1 MNPFADQRRHM
12 VERQIA
18 ARGIRSQPVL
28 DAMRSV
34 PREAFVAPELQEFAY
49 EDSALPIERN
59 QTISQ
64 PYIVAYMIAALD
76 LEGGERVL
84 EVGTGSGY
92 AAAVLAEFAA
102 EVYTIERDERLANL
116 AEHRLEEL
124 GYRNIHVR
132 HGDGTLGWP
141 EAAPFDAILVSA
153 GGPQVPPALKEQL
166 VEGGRLVVPVG
177 REGLDQRLIR
187 IVRTGPDTYEQDDLG
202 AVRFVPLIGADG
214 WHDEEALP
222 QMREEPVRPSP
233 APAARQ
239 HDLPD
244 LIRGA
249 AEPIGSIETVD
260 LQPLLERI
268 GEARV
273 VLIGEA
279 THGTSEFYRMRQR
292 ITRELI
298 EHRGFRI
305 VAAEADWPD
314 AARIDRYVRQLDA
327 PAEEWTAFARFPT
340 WMWRNHESREFV
352 DWLHERNAKLPK
364 EVRAGFYGL
373 DLYSLGSSIAAVIDY
388 LETVD
393 QQAAEIARERYACLT
408 PWQSD
413 PQTYGRAAL
422 SAAYL
427 GCADKVVAIL
437 KDLLAKRLDYLRR
450 TDGERLL
457 DAIQNAKLVADAER
471 YYRTMYLE
479 PNQSWNLRDRHMFE
493 ALQMLIASDLAPGDK
508 AVVWAHN
515 SHVGN
520 ALATEMTRRGELN
533 IGQLCRTAYRSHA
546 YLIGFGTHTGT
557 VAAATNWGG
566 PMEVKQ
572 VRPSR
577 PDSYERQCHDA
588 GLESFL
594 LYLRQPQRSG
604 LRSQLTDPRLERAIG
619 VIYRPETELASHYFE
634 AVLPEQFDEYIWFDR
649 STAVRPFA
657 ASDLGGVPETYPFG
671 L

>member
-1 MNPFADQRRHM
+1 MNPFADRRRHM

-18 ARGIRSQPVL
+18 ARGIRSQLVL

-34 PREAFVAPELQEFAY
+34 PREAFIAPELQEFAY

-64 PYIVAYMIAALD
+64 PYIIAYMIAALD

-92 AAAVLAEFAA
+92 AAAVLAEIAA
-102 EVYTIERDERLANL
+102 EVYTVERDERLANL
-116 AEHRLEEL
+116 AEHRLHEL
-124 GYRNIHVR
+124 GYSNIHVR

-141 EAAPFDAILVSA
+141 EAAPFDAILVSV
-153 GGPQVPPALKEQL
+153 GGPHVPPALKEQL
-166 VEGGRLVVPVG
+166 AEGGRLVVPIG
-177 REGLDQRLIR
+177 AAGLDQRLVR
-187 IVRTGPDTYEQDDLG
+187 IVRTGPDTYEQDELG
-202 AVRFVPLIGADG
+202 AVRFVPLTGADG
-214 WHDEEALP
+214 WHDQEARP
-222 QMREEPVRPSP
+222 HRREEPARP
-233 APAARQ
+233 APARQ
-239 HDLPD
+239 HDLPE

-249 AEPIGSIETVD
+249 AEPIPSIDMVD

-279 THGTSEFYRMRQR
+279 SHGTSEFYRMRQR

-298 EHRGFRI
+298 EHCGFRI

-314 AARIDRYVRQLDA
+314 AARIDRYVRQLAA
-327 PAEEWTAFARFPT
+327 PPEEWTAFARFPT
-340 WMWRNHESREFV
+340 WMWRNHEVREFV
-352 DWLHERNAKLPK
+352 DWLHGRNAQLPK
-364 EVRAGFYGL
+364 EERTGFYGL
-373 DLYSLGSSIAAVIDY
+373 DLYSLSSSIAAVIAY
-388 LETVD
+388 LETID
-393 QQAAEIARERYACLT
+393 PRAAAIARERYACLT

-422 SAAYL
+422 STTYL
-427 GCADKVVAIL
+427 GCADQVVAML

-450 TDGERLL
+450 AAGARLL

-479 PNQSWNLRDRHMFE
+479 PNRSWNLRDRHMFE

-520 ALATEMTRRGELN
+520 ALATEMARRGELN

-557 VAAATNWGG
+557 VAAASNWNA

-572 VRPSR
+572 VLPSR
-577 PDSYERQCHDA
+577 PDSYEQQCHDA

-594 LYLRQPQRSG
+594 LHLRQPQRSE
-604 LRSQLTDPRLERAIG
+604 LRSRLIDPRLERAIG

-634 AVLPEQFDEYIWFDR
+634 AILPEQFDEYIWFDR
-649 STAVRPFA
+649 TAAVRPLA
-657 ASDLGGVPETYPFG
+657 ATDLGGVPDTYPFG